1 MRREVEESIWKEIKL
16 IRKERK
22 KKKIFMENIK
32 KEKKHSGKFKER
44 LWDERIQEIEEKMI
58 ERENKV
64 KEWIENAEKRLK
76 ER

>member
-1 MRREVEESIWKEIKL
+1 MRREVKESIWEEIKL

-22 KKKIFMENIK
+22 TFMENIK

-64 KEWIENAEKRLK
+64 KKWIENAEKRLK

>member
-1 MRREVEESIWKEIKL
+1 
-16 IRKERK
+16 
-22 KKKIFMENIK
+22 MENIK
-32 KEKKHSGKFKER
+32 KEKKTFREGMKFKER

>member
-1 MRREVEESIWKEIKL
+1 
-16 IRKERK
+16 
-22 KKKIFMENIK
+22 ME
-32 KEKKHSGKFKER
+32 GMKFKER